1 MHPEEG
7 HKNDPRD
14 GTRLLRGHAE
24 RAGAV
29 QPGEEKAP
37 GRPESS
43 HSYLKGSYRKEGDR
57 LFRRV
62 YCDGTRGSG
71 FKL

>member
-1 MHPEEG
+1 VCPEKG

-14 GTRLLRGHAE
+14 ATPLLQGQAE

-29 QPGEEKAP
+29 QPGEKKVP

-43 HSYLKGSYRKEGDR
+43 LSVCKER
-57 LFRRV
+57 L
-62 YCDGTRGSG
+62 
-71 FKL
+71 